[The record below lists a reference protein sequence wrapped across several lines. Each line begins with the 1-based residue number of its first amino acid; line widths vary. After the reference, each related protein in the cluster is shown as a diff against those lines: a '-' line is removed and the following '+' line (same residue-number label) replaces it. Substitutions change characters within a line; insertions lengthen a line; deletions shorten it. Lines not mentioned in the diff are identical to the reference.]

1 MFALSWISKDSHH
14 DFLDVLMSGYSYV
27 YYVLGH
33 DVFDFRSSVCDLHG
47 VLKLNFIFFT
57 NNILLKKY

>member
-27 YYVLGH
+27 YYVVGR
-33 DVFDFRSSVCDLHG
+33 DVFDLRSSVCDLHG
-47 VLKLNFIFFT
+47 VLTIWIQFYLFFY
-57 NNILLKKY
+57 K